1 MESRWSSRCRFEAR
15 RTRTMRA
22 TSKRSGPKWGTRFK
36 MPKLAPPRP
45 RSSGRKQHFAIVA
58 SLFNRVYVQGL
69 VDHAV
74 AELRALSP
82 AADIFIHQVPGAFE
96 IPVVVREIALRKKAN
111 AILALGVILQGKT
124 SHAQNLAR
132 SVTDALQ
139 KIAIDYGVPVINA
152 VLSLENE
159 PQARERCLGSKINRG
174 KEAARAAVQIA
185 EVMRGLRRK

>member
-1 MESRWSSRCRFEAR
+1 MS
-15 RTRTMRA
+15 
-22 TSKRSGPKWGTRFK
+22 
-36 MPKLAPPRP
+36 KLAPPRP

-58 SLFNRVYVQGL
+58 SLFNRPYVEGL

-74 AELRALSP
+74 AELRTLSP

-96 IPVVVREIALRKKAN
+96 IPVVVREVALRKKAN

-124 SHAQNLAR
+124 SHAQHLAR

-139 KIAIDYGVPVINA
+139 KVAIDYGVPVINA

-159 PQARERCLGSKINRG
+159 SQARERCLGSKINRG
-174 KEAARAAVQIA
+174 TEAARAAVTVG
-185 EVMRGLRRK
+185 EVLSDLRSK